1 MTLSGPQPP
10 EGDDASAFSLRT
22 LRDVTD
28 ICDAFQIRTLQPQ
41 LRACAEI
48 TQNQG
53 IVDIAVLGQFKA
65 GKSSFLNSLIGEEV
79 LPVDVLPATAVVTRL
94 GYGETNEAHLHLTS
108 GEVRDCPISDL
119 PAYITE
125 RGNPGNVRQVEAVE
139 VTLAALAPFSGVRL
153 VDTPG
158 LGSVFAHNTQA
169 SMDWLPKVGGALVA
183 IGVNQPIGEQDLKL
197 LLEISKHTPEVVILL
212 TKADLVSPGQLASIL
227 EFTQYHVAQHAGR
240 QLLVLPYS
248 THPDFGTMRQVVRN
262 HVLHDMTDRHQELF
276 ANVLD
281 HKLRAMT
288 GSCRDYLLL
297 AQRAA
302 TAAADARADLLE
314 MLNQEQAGLQSVKSE
329 IGVFT
334 RDLKT
339 RARSGASDHF
349 QAFRGEVQRH
359 LQASLQ
365 RQVRGFQDRLAR
377 AIERAL
383 GLTFEGARFHAELSN
398 PRQPDVRVGKVFDSQ
413 VDLLWFLIPMGVLGP
428 LFDRH
433 FLKLIPWEAEKNLS
447 RLANQWAEAANACIE
462 GLVSQALDFMR
473 QELKTLESMTMAGD
487 RREELE
493 SALAILDKIPNGS
506 M

>member
-359 LQASLQ
+359 LQASL
-365 RQVRGFQDRLAR
+365 RRD
-377 AIERAL
+377 
-383 GLTFEGARFHAELSN
+383 
-398 PRQPDVRVGKVFDSQ
+398 
-413 VDLLWFLIPMGVLGP
+413 
-428 LFDRH
+428 
-433 FLKLIPWEAEKNLS
+433 
-447 RLANQWAEAANACIE
+447 
-462 GLVSQALDFMR
+462 
-473 QELKTLESMTMAGD
+473 MAGWKAT
-487 RREELE
+487 R
-493 SALAILDKIPNGS
+493 
-506 M
+506 